1 MWDGDVSANIPAYK
15 EQFEVCP
22 PGYRR
27 PTDGYTDKISYN
39 GYYDY
44 LPDEG
49 TTGTATNYKD
59 QIEYSELRVSL
70 FNVPFAGNAASS
82 ADYATGFLLLLLVEL
97 VIQVLGHILTEQTKI
112 CLPGNN

>member
-59 QIEYSELRVSL
+59 QIEYSELRGSFYLMYLLQEMRLQVQTTL
-70 FNVPFAGNAASS
+70 QL
-82 ADYATGFLLLLLVEL
+82 LLLLLVEL